1 MFKENICV
9 RHPKPLLHH
18 GIFMRPECCLQIIY
32 NIVLL
37 TSDSSE
43 MKVCV
48 LSHPWP
54 FSFLISL
61 WIKAHS
67 CRRDPISSEPALQVS
82 TLEVKSAL
90 YLVVYEVVT
99 NCVEMCLP
107 LLPYSSTTIFTFF
120 LVDQVPTS
128 LSLVGPIPAFMCHAP
143 LFKKI
148 QRELFFP
155 KLLVLQ
161 NLSLSVILKGVH

>member
-43 MKVCV
+43 VKVCV

-107 LLPYSSTTIFTFF
+107 LLPYFRPLYLLFSWWIRCPQACLWLVQSLLLCAMHPSLKKFKENSSFPNCWIYKIF
-120 LVDQVPTS
+120 L
-128 LSLVGPIPAFMCHAP
+128 
-143 LFKKI
+143 
-148 QRELFFP
+148 
-155 KLLVLQ
+155 
-161 NLSLSVILKGVH
+161 